1 MMTPG
6 LKNAELFHRFNAI
19 HRSNDLMLLLRLL
32 FIVYLT
38 PLSKNSVVGHLW
50 NEVEGVIS
58 EECLEQWHCYAH
70 GKF

>member
-1 MMTPG
+1 
-6 LKNAELFHRFNAI
+6 
-19 HRSNDLMLLLRLL
+19 MLLLRLL